1 MDDHRFDPLGQLP
14 EDPQSGL
21 RVGYPYDE
29 VGSRIQR
36 QTGAEKTLVFDYDP
50 SHKIIIRASGGV
62 GDERA
67 RNIHPSSK
75 LGLET
80 SLEFIR
86 KVADFLDEPGNEIYK
101 GRGSSKDEI
110 EGAQNELGVIF
121 DPDYIN
127 FVQAFGGSFVGVAIY
142 GFNNSKMLESSS
154 VVDLTDRFRR
164 DGWPG
169 AEGAYVISMD
179 MSGNPVMIDASGS
192 VFTYDHD
199 SGDTRSMAASFRD
212 FVEAAL

>member
-1 MDDHRFDPLGQLP
+1 
-14 EDPQSGL
+14 
-21 RVGYPYDE
+21 
-29 VGSRIQR
+29 
-36 QTGAEKTLVFDYDP
+36 
-50 SHKIIIRASGGV
+50 
-62 GDERA
+62 
-67 RNIHPSSK
+67 
-75 LGLET
+75 
-80 SLEFIR
+80 LEFIE
-86 KVADFLDEPGNEIYK
+86 KVANFLDEPGNEIYK
-101 GRGSSKDEI
+101 GRGASIDEI
-110 EGAQNELGVIF
+110 EGAQNKLGVIF

-212 FVEAAL
+212 FVEALRALLKFPIAQPDHRAARPARYLGTDVLRSGSRLPCLSSRSMWQSSWTSAWPREGDYPHH

>member
-1 MDDHRFDPLGQLP
+1 MAG
-14 EDPQSGL
+14 
-21 RVGYPYDE
+21 RVLE
-29 VGSRIQR
+29 
-36 QTGAEKTLVFDYDP
+36 
-50 SHKIIIRASGGV
+50 ASGGV
-62 GDERA
+62 GDDKTRDA
-67 RNIHPSSK
+67 RSLSN
-75 LGLET
+75 LGLEA
-80 SLEFIR
+80 SLEFIE
-86 KVADFLDEPGNEIYK
+86 KVANFLDEPGNEIYK
-101 GRGSSKDEI
+101 GRGASIDEI
-110 EGAQNELGVIF
+110 EGAQTKLGVIF

-127 FVQAFGGSFVGVAIY
+127 FVRAFGGSVVGVAIY

-199 SGDTRSMAASFRD
+199 SGDARSMAASFRE